1 MFELIAHTADVRFR
15 ITSETLERLFA
26 DALHALTE
34 FMQPEYVDETVSAD
48 VAIESGDTTSLL
60 VDFLGEAL
68 TRSHVHREA
77 YRDATFQSLTAT
89 SLRATLIGRRVRG
102 FGEDV
107 KAVTYHEA
115 EVVQRDGMWKTML
128 VLDI

>member
-1 MFELIAHTADVRFR
+1 VFELIAHTADVRFR
-15 ITSETLERLFA
+15 ITSETLTTLFA
-26 DALHALTE
+26 DALQALTT
-34 FMQPEYVDETVSAD
+34 FMQPEFLDEAVTASLE
-48 VAIESGDTTSLL
+48 IEANDTTSLL

-68 TRSHVHREA
+68 TRSHIRREA
-77 YRDATFQSLTAT
+77 YHDVRFASLTAT
-89 SLRATLIGRRVRG
+89 SLRATLAGRRVSG

-115 EVVQRDGMWKTML
+115 EVVQRDGRWSTML